1 MTEDPVFDEN
11 LINKIHLFFEKP
23 ASSTDCQDFSQ
34 FKGSARLED
43 CLNALKQ
50 NRARQILLQVQSKLP
65 AFDQAN
71 LGCNNF
77 QLLHDENA
85 LAAKSGFKAQ
95 MGKPRSKSR
104 RFWCMSRQMMRANLQ
119 PSFKTC

>member
-95 MGKPRSKSR
+95 ME
-104 RFWCMSRQMMRANLQ
+104 
-119 PSFKTC
+119 